1 MQVSSLLLHLPT
13 ELPAY
18 QAFIRFYI
26 FVVTGMK
33 PVFALRQDAREIFNA
48 ALSGADA
55 AKAVSRHLR
64 VDGETID
71 VDGRLYPLRSY
82 RKIFVIGA
90 GKASAQM
97 CRALVEL
104 IGDWFYGGIIIV
116 KYGYAVPV
124 KKVAIIEAG
133 HPIPD
138 ENGLRA
144 TQQIVSLLRQTTSED
159 LVINLISG
167 GGSALLCSPADGVS
181 FHQKQEMTRAL
192 LSCGA
197 PIGEINAI
205 RKHISTVKGGRLAR
219 LANPSTLISLILSDV
234 IGDSISA
241 IASGPTAPDPST
253 FSECQAIFDRYKL
266 RTEKFGSIA
275 KLIDKGSAGKIE
287 ETPKPGNSIFE
298 NVQNAVVGSN
308 RLAVIAAKEQA
319 ESLGYSVKVV
329 DDLAEG
335 EATELAAAHAAIV
348 KEIYHSGTV
357 PRPACV
363 ISGGEATVTVRGDGL
378 GGRNQEFALA
388 TALEIDGLDGVVAL
402 IGGTDGSDGPTDVAG
417 GIVDGGTVLR
427 GEAKALDARKS
438 LDRNDS
444 YHYLQATDDLFV
456 TGPTFTNVMDLRLF
470 IID

>member
-1 MQVSSLLLHLPT
+1 
-13 ELPAY
+13 
-18 QAFIRFYI
+18 
-26 FVVTGMK
+26 MK

-48 ALSGADA
+48 ALTAADP

-64 VDGETID
+64 VDGEVID
-71 VDGRLYPLRSY
+71 IDGRLYSLGSY
-82 RKIFVIGA
+82 RKIFIIGA

-97 CRALVEL
+97 CRALAEL
-104 IGDWFYGGIIIV
+104 IGDWVYGGIIIA

-124 KKVAIIEAG
+124 KKIAMIEAG

-144 TQQIVSLLRQTTSED
+144 TEQLVSLLRQTTSED

-181 FHQKQEMTRAL
+181 FHEKQEITGRL
-192 LSCGA
+192 LGCGA
-197 PIGEINAI
+197 PIGPINAI
-205 RKHISTVKGGRLAR
+205 RKHISKVKGGHLAR
-219 LANPSTLISLILSDV
+219 LAYPATLISLILSDV
-234 IGDSISA
+234 VGDSISA

-253 FSECQAIFDRYKL
+253 FSECQIVLDRYKL

-275 KLIDKGSAGKIE
+275 RLIDKGSAGEIE
-287 ETPKPGNSIFE
+287 ETPKPGDPKFN
-298 NVQNAVVGSN
+298 NVLNVLIGSN
-308 RLAVIAAKEQA
+308 RVAVIAAKEQA
-319 ESLGYSVKVV
+319 ERLGYSVKVI

-357 PRPACV
+357 RRPACV
-363 ISGGEATVTVRGDGL
+363 ISGGEATVTLRGDGL
-378 GGRNQEFALA
+378 GGRNQEFAVT

-402 IGGTDGSDGPTDVAG
+402 IGGTDGTDGPTEAAG
-417 GIVDGGTVLR
+417 GIVDGGTVRR
-427 GEAKALDARKS
+427 GKARGLDARDYLS
-438 LDRNDS
+438 RNDS
-444 YHYLQATDDLFV
+444 YHFLKATDDLLV